1 MILKSYRDH
10 DQDFYLYSKENETKN
25 ETNQGSEFYTSLRLT
40 QERESCVLQSQDQ
53 DKSKALVNQRN
64 FLVLILLVVI
74 TNNQWKYVN
83 NNPNHFH
90 M

>member
-25 ETNQGSEFYTSLRLT
+25 EINYGYEFYTRLT